1 MTDAANIGDL
11 QRRMNGAIDVLRKE
25 FSGLRTGRAS
35 VSLLDPIV
43 VEAYGAEMPL
53 NQVATVSA
61 PEPRLLSVQVWDQTQ
76 VKAVEKSIQ
85 NAGLGLN
92 PIAEG
97 QVLRI
102 PIPELNEE
110 RRTEMTKVAAKYT
123 EDSRVAVR
131 NVRRDGM
138 DKFKKLEKEG
148 ELSEDEMHQKSDEV
162 QKLTDQSIKQIN
174 ELLAQKEAEIM
185 QV

>member
-174 ELLAQKEAEIM
+174 ELLSQKEAEIM

>member
-11 QRRMNGAIDVLRKE
+11 QRRMNGAIEVLRKE

-35 VSLLDPIV
+35 VSLLDPVV

-123 EDSRVAVR
+123 EESRVAVR

>member
-1 MTDAANIGDL
+1 
-11 QRRMNGAIDVLRKE
+11 MNGAIEVLRKE

-35 VSLLDPIV
+35 VSLLDPVV

-123 EDSRVAVR
+123 EESRVAVR

>member
-11 QRRMNGAIDVLRKE
+11 QRRMNGAIEVLRKE

-110 RRTEMTKVAAKYT
+110 RRTEMAKVAAKYT

-174 ELLAQKEAEIM
+174 ELLSQKEAEIM

>member
-11 QRRMNGAIDVLRKE
+11 QRRMNGAIEVLRKE

-35 VSLLDPIV
+35 VSLLDPVV

-110 RRTEMTKVAAKYT
+110 RRTEMTKVAAKYA
-123 EDSRVAVR
+123 EESRVAVR

-148 ELSEDEMHQKSDEV
+148 DLSEDEMHQKSDEV

-174 ELLAQKEAEIM
+174 ELLSQKEAEIM

>member
-1 MTDAANIGDL
+1 MTDAVYIGEL
-11 QRRMNGAIDVLRKE
+11 QRRMNGAIEVLRKE

-35 VSLLDPIV
+35 VALLDPVV

-138 DKFKKLEKEG
+138 DKFKKMEKEG
-148 ELSEDEMHQKSDEV
+148 ELGEDEMHQKSDEV

-174 ELLAQKEAEIM
+174 ELLSQKEAEIM